1 MPCLPL
7 TTPAATPAPVAARA
21 SGAVYPAGKHGD
33 DAARYLA
40 LQARDARFDGCFFT
54 GVTSTGIYCRPVCRV
69 RTPKAENC
77 RFFERAAQAEAAGF
91 RPCLRCRPELAPA
104 QNAALHWSTQDA
116 SALLALQAA
125 DWMEQAA
132 STEDAPGMAAVAAR
146 LGISD
151 RHLRRIFE
159 AHWGITPLRY
169 LQTRRLL
176 TAKQLLTDTRLPVAD
191 VAALSGFAS
200 VRRFNA
206 VFVKHYRLPPTA
218 LRKSAGSDS
227 HTIKAGAQRNSDPL
241 RGLAPEAAAFR
252 FHAAYRP
259 PFHVQHLL
267 NFFAQRAIAG
277 VEWVDPEQGLIRRTV
292 SLQHQ
297 GAALRGWVA
306 AQWMPEQH
314 RVQLHISE
322 SLASALPVVLQRM
335 HAWLDLDADPAAMDP
350 VLCTDFPC
358 TEGMRVPGTMDGLEL
373 AVRAV
378 LGQQITVKAARTLT
392 ARLVGHCGT
401 PLPHAPH
408 GLERCFPDAATLAAL
423 SPDALGSLGIVKQR
437 QHAIL
442 SLAQAVQSGAL
453 NLQPFGDVPATMAQ
467 LQALPGIGAWTAHY
481 IALRALRWP
490 DAFPA
495 GDVALQS
502 ALGVRESSNPSAA
515 ADTRSQRWRPW
526 RGYATVRAWHS
537 LSKT

>member
-1 MPCLPL
+1 MSSALPTAKPVPA
-7 TTPAATPAPVAARA
+7 TTA
-21 SGAVYPAGKHGD
+21 D
-33 DAARYLA
+33 DAGRYLA
-40 LQARDARFDGCFFT
+40 LQARDARFDGRFFT

-69 RTPKAENC
+69 RTPKVENC

-104 QNAALHWSTQDA
+104 QVSALHWTTQDA

-125 DWMEQAA
+125 DLIEHATQADD
-132 STEDAPGMAAVAAR
+132 SPGIVAIAAR

-159 AHWGITPLRY
+159 AHWGLTPLSY

-176 TAKQLLTDTRLPVAD
+176 TAKQLLTDTQLPVAD

-206 VFVKHYRLPPTA
+206 AFVQHYRLQPTA
-218 LRKSAGSDS
+218 LRKAMRSDSQAAQLGTRKGSD
-227 HTIKAGAQRNSDPL
+227 APY
-241 RGLAPEAAAFR
+241 GLATEAAVFR
-252 FHAAYRP
+252 FQAAYRP
-259 PFHVQHLL
+259 PFNVQHLL

-277 VEWVDPEQGLIRRTV
+277 MEWVDPEQGLIRRTV
-292 SLQHQ
+292 SLQHKSTT
-297 GAALRGWVA
+297 LRGWVE
-306 AQWMPEQH
+306 AQWMPDQH
-314 RVQLHISE
+314 RVQLLISE

-335 HAWLDLDADPAAMDP
+335 HAWLDLDSDPAAVD
-350 VLCTDFPC
+350 VLLCADFPH

-373 AVRAV
+373 AVRAI

-392 ARLVGHCGT
+392 ERLVSHCGAT
-401 PLPHAPH
+401 LTNAPQ
-408 GLERCFPDAATLAAL
+408 GLALCFPDAASLAAM

-437 QHAIL
+437 QQAIF

-453 NLQPFGDVPATMAQ
+453 NLQPGSDVPATMAK
-467 LQALPGIGAWTAHY
+467 LQSLPGIGAWTSHY

-490 DAFPA
+490 DAFPS

-502 ALGVRESSNPSAA
+502 ALGVREASNPAAA
-515 ADTRSQRWRPW
+515 ADALSQRWRPW

>member
-1 MPCLPL
+1 MPSILPPVNPVPVR
-7 TTPAATPAPVAARA
+7 PA
-21 SGAVYPAGKHGD
+21 D
-33 DAARYLA
+33 DAGRYLA
-40 LQARDARFDGCFFT
+40 LQARDARFDGHFFT

-69 RTPKAENC
+69 RTPKEENC

-104 QNAALHWSTQDA
+104 QSAALHWTTQDA

-125 DWMEQAA
+125 DLMEHATQADE
-132 STEDAPGMAAVAAR
+132 SPGIAAIAAR

-159 AHWGITPLRY
+159 AHWGLTPLRY

-176 TAKQLLTDTRLPVAD
+176 TAKQLLTDTRLPMAD

-206 VFVKHYRLPPTA
+206 AFVQHYRLQPTA
-218 LRKSAGSDS
+218 LRKSIISKANAS
-227 HTIKAGAQRNSDPL
+227 KAGAPKD
-241 RGLAPEAAAFR
+241 GDAPMDQVLGAAAFC

-259 PFHVQHLL
+259 PFNTLHLL

-277 VEWVDPEQGLIRRTV
+277 VEWVDTAKGLIRRTV
-292 SLQHQ
+292 SLQHK
-297 GAALRGWVA
+297 GAALRGWVG
-306 AQWMPEQH
+306 AQWTPDQH
-314 RVQLHISE
+314 RVQLFVSE
-322 SLASALPVVLQRM
+322 SLASALPQVLQRM
-335 HAWLDLDADPAAMDP
+335 HAWLDLDADPAALDP
-350 VLCTDFPC
+350 LLSADFPG

-373 AVRAV
+373 AVRAI

-392 ARLVGHCGT
+392 ARLVDHCGT
-401 PLPHAPH
+401 PLPQAPE
-408 GLERCFPDAATLAAL
+408 GLERCFPEATTLATL
-423 SPDALGSLGIVKQR
+423 SPDVLGSLGIVKQR
-437 QHAIL
+437 QQAIL
-442 SLAQAVQSGAL
+442 SLAQVVQSGTL
-453 NLQPFGDVPATMAQ
+453 QLQPGGDVLSTMAQ

-502 ALGVRESSNPSAA
+502 ALGVRQVSNPAA
-515 ADTRSQRWRPW
+515 MAEVHSQRWRPW
-526 RGYATVRAWHS
+526 RGYATVRAWHL